1 MDYHEFLISKIP
13 TIPQQGFTPET
24 PCPEWFKP
32 HQVDCSHWA
41 IEKGRAALFESFGMG
56 KTVQQLQI
64 MRWVHERTGGKV
76 LFVAPLGV
84 RQEFTLNDGPR
95 MGMNVIYCRTNAEVA
110 AADSPYIITNYE
122 RVRDGGIDP
131 AQFAGATLDEASC
144 FVSGTL
150 VSTPAGDFPIE
161 DIQIGDQINNAFGID
176 TVAGVSKREVNSIC
190 KVVLSNGVMVKCS
203 ISHQFFT
210 QRGWIE
216 AADLTM
222 HDEVIGHDEAMRM
235 VQSGIQRQA
244 ISAEVLLS
252 ELQVSPCG
260 ESSTCESSKQ
270 QGTHKA
276 TANKDVRVVQK
287 DLRSKMEQQELES
300 ILLSELFSVVENG
313 TAGNTRFCTQSR
325 GESKGC
331 GKHQSMARRRHRN
344 SDCSAGTMEAVHS
357 PSEDGKVYSEDEIVP
372 DYKRTSTEDSRW
384 KRSGT
389 DGATGEA
396 ITGTRNG
403 LDSRTCC
410 FARKTHSRLP
420 DSLQDRHSKP
430 IADDGSGDRREFTCN
445 ATEENGGCKEGRCT
459 QRQRVDRIEI
469 LERGN
474 SEYDRLCEGKDTVT
488 VYDITVTNHP
498 SFSVHGMLVHNCL
511 RSYGSLTTQTF
522 VDLFRDIP
530 YRFVA
535 TATPSPNEF
544 LELINY
550 AHFLGVMDRGQALT
564 RFFQRDSKK
573 AGNLTLYPH
582 MEEQFWLWVASW
594 AVFVNRP
601 SDLGYSDEGYD
612 LPELQV
618 TWHEVQADQGQPGEF
633 RDSFGQAL
641 LFEKPGGGIK
651 HVAKNRRKTK
661 DQRIQKA
668 ADIIAASPDD
678 NWIIWH
684 YLESERAE
692 IQKLIPDSVA
702 VYGSQEID
710 DREQIVQDFSNG
722 KITKLSSKPELLGSG
737 CNFQRH
743 CHKAIFIGPTDKFN
757 DFIQAVHRIHRF
769 LQKHGVELHIIY
781 ADTQYDTV
789 VIMRNKWERHN
800 ELTLR
805 MREIIKQHG
814 LSGEALRMKF
824 QRTLGT
830 KRAEVT
836 GKTYRAIHNDCVEE
850 LKNFDSDCIDEI
862 VTSIP
867 FSDHYE
873 YSPSINDFGH
883 NNGDE
888 GFFKQFDFLVPEL
901 LRVLKPGR
909 IAAIHTKDR
918 IQYGKMTGHGMYTV
932 NAFSDKTVQAFQKHG
947 FLYMGRITIDTDV
960 VRENAQSYRLG
971 WSENA
976 EDSTKMGC
984 GSTEFVLLF
993 RKWEP
998 AYSPNST
1005 ANGPEPVKKDN
1016 SAYTRSHWQLQACGI
1031 WRSNGNEL
1039 LSPAMIARMTMGD
1052 IMYWWKSYCEK
1063 NGYDYEKHVQF
1074 CQAVEDL
1081 GHLPSG
1087 HMLFPPSSNNPDI
1100 WTDILRINT
1109 LNTALSMKQEQS
1121 HVCPLQLDVIQRLIE
1136 RFSNPGDTILDPF
1149 GGVHSVPYQAIK
1161 MGRKGIGI
1169 ELNPE
1174 YWRMGVSFCERAE
1187 QKMMAPTLFDLE
1199 LSEV

>member
-13 TIPQQGFTPET
+13 TIPKQGFTPDSS
-24 PCPEWFKP
+24 CPEWFKP

-64 MRWVHERTGGKV
+64 MKWVHEKTGGKV

-95 MGMNVIYCRTNAEVA
+95 MGMKVIYCRTDAEVA

-131 AQFAGATLDEASC
+131 AQFTGATLDEAS
-144 FVSGTL
+144 
-150 VSTPAGDFPIE
+150 
-161 DIQIGDQINNAFGID
+161 
-176 TVAGVSKREVNSIC
+176 
-190 KVVLSNGVMVKCS
+190 
-203 ISHQFFT
+203 
-210 QRGWIE
+210 
-216 AADLTM
+216 
-222 HDEVIGHDEAMRM
+222 
-235 VQSGIQRQA
+235 
-244 ISAEVLLS
+244 
-252 ELQVSPCG
+252 
-260 ESSTCESSKQ
+260 
-270 QGTHKA
+270 
-276 TANKDVRVVQK
+276 
-287 DLRSKMEQQELES
+287 
-300 ILLSELFSVVENG
+300 
-313 TAGNTRFCTQSR
+313 
-325 GESKGC
+325 
-331 GKHQSMARRRHRN
+331 
-344 SDCSAGTMEAVHS
+344 
-357 PSEDGKVYSEDEIVP
+357 
-372 DYKRTSTEDSRW
+372 
-384 KRSGT
+384 
-389 DGATGEA
+389 
-396 ITGTRNG
+396 
-403 LDSRTCC
+403 
-410 FARKTHSRLP
+410 
-420 DSLQDRHSKP
+420 
-430 IADDGSGDRREFTCN
+430 
-445 ATEENGGCKEGRCT
+445 
-459 QRQRVDRIEI
+459 
-469 LERGN
+469 
-474 SEYDRLCEGKDTVT
+474 
-488 VYDITVTNHP
+488 
-498 SFSVHGMLVHNCL
+498 CL

-522 VDLFRDIP
+522 VELFRDIP

-582 MEEQFWLWVASW
+582 MEDQFWLWVASW

-612 LPELQV
+612 LPELNVQ
-618 TWHEVQADQGQPGEF
+618 WHEVQADQGQPGDF

-668 ADIIAASPDD
+668 ADIIAADPDSH
-678 NWIIWH
+678 WIIWH

-702 VYGSQEID
+702 VYGSQDID

-722 KITKLSSKPELLGSG
+722 KISKLSSKPELLGSG

-824 QRTLGT
+824 ERTLGT

-850 LKNFDSDCIDEI
+850 LKNFESDSIDEI

-883 NNGDE
+883 NNGDD

-998 AYSPNST
+998 AYSPNGT
-1005 ANGPEPVKKDN
+1005 ANGPDPVKKDN

-1039 LSPAMIARMTMGD
+1039 LSPEMIARMTMGD
-1052 IMYWWKSYCEK
+1052 IMYWWKSYCET

-1121 HVCPLQLDVIQRLIE
+1121 HVCLAEGSMVLTHKGYKPIEEIDLGDLVLTHKGRWMPVVAKQCTGVNDVVQVKAQGVHNLTLTPTHKVWARNGNGVAKAKQKAISSEPDWVQAKDLDNCYVNLKMPPTMEPANTNKLHWWLVGRWLADGHFGARGCVYISVGRHKQAAFEAKAGELVGPPSGRTTALQYRVRDAGSAVRDILEDCGHGAAGKHIPAIAYTLPEEYAKELLDGYLSGDGHFDADRNKWYCSSVSKELLMGLNFLVQRVHGDIASIHPGREAGTAVIEGRTVDTQQEWILSWGHKSYSFSFMADDGAWKRVKSIIPAGQATTWNIRVAEDESYTAEGCVVKNCPLQLDVIQRLIE

-1161 MGRKGIGI
+1161 MGRKGVGI

-1187 QKMMAPTLFDLE
+1187 QKLLAPTLFDLE
-1199 LSEV
+1199 LAEV

>member
-1 MDYHEFLISKIP
+1 MDYHEFLVSKIP

-64 MRWVHERTGGKV
+64 MKWVHERTGGKV

-95 MGMNVIYCRTNAEVA
+95 MGMKVIYCRTNAEVA

-131 AQFAGATLDEASC
+131 AQFAGATLDEAS
-144 FVSGTL
+144 
-150 VSTPAGDFPIE
+150 
-161 DIQIGDQINNAFGID
+161 
-176 TVAGVSKREVNSIC
+176 
-190 KVVLSNGVMVKCS
+190 
-203 ISHQFFT
+203 
-210 QRGWIE
+210 
-216 AADLTM
+216 
-222 HDEVIGHDEAMRM
+222 
-235 VQSGIQRQA
+235 
-244 ISAEVLLS
+244 
-252 ELQVSPCG
+252 
-260 ESSTCESSKQ
+260 
-270 QGTHKA
+270 
-276 TANKDVRVVQK
+276 
-287 DLRSKMEQQELES
+287 
-300 ILLSELFSVVENG
+300 
-313 TAGNTRFCTQSR
+313 
-325 GESKGC
+325 
-331 GKHQSMARRRHRN
+331 
-344 SDCSAGTMEAVHS
+344 
-357 PSEDGKVYSEDEIVP
+357 
-372 DYKRTSTEDSRW
+372 
-384 KRSGT
+384 
-389 DGATGEA
+389 
-396 ITGTRNG
+396 
-403 LDSRTCC
+403 
-410 FARKTHSRLP
+410 
-420 DSLQDRHSKP
+420 
-430 IADDGSGDRREFTCN
+430 
-445 ATEENGGCKEGRCT
+445 
-459 QRQRVDRIEI
+459 
-469 LERGN
+469 
-474 SEYDRLCEGKDTVT
+474 
-488 VYDITVTNHP
+488 
-498 SFSVHGMLVHNCL
+498 CL

-702 VYGSQEID
+702 VYGSQDID

-722 KITKLSSKPELLGSG
+722 KINKLSSKPELLGSG

-932 NAFSDKTVQAFQKHG
+932 NEFSDKTVTAFKKHG

-1039 LSPAMIARMTMGD
+1039 LSPEMIARMTMGD

-1121 HVCPLQLDVIQRLIE
+1121 HVCLAEGSMVLTHKGYKPIQEIDLGDLVLTHKGRWMPVVAKQCTGVNDVVQVKAQGVHNLTLTPTHKVWARNGNGVAKAKQKAISSDPDWVQAKDLENCYVNLKMPPTMEPANTNKLHWWLVGRWLADGHFGARGCVYISVGRHKQAEFEAKVGELVGPPTGRTTALQYRVRDAGSPVRDILEDCGHGAAGKHLPAIAYTLPEEYAKELLDGYLSGDGHFNAERNKWYCSSVSKELLMGLNFLVQRVHGDIASIHPGREAGTAVIEGRTVDTQQEWILSWGHKSYSFSFMADDGAWKRVKSITTAGQATTWNIRVAEDESYTAEGCVVKNCPLQLDVIQRLIE

-1187 QKMMAPTLFDLE
+1187 QKMLAPTLFDLE

>member
-13 TIPQQGFTPET
+13 TIPKQGFTPESS
-24 PCPEWFKP
+24 CPDWFKP

-64 MRWVHERTGGKV
+64 MKWVHERTGGKV

-95 MGMNVIYCRTNAEVA
+95 MGMKVVYCRTNAEVA

-131 AQFAGATLDEASC
+131 AQFSGATLDEAS
-144 FVSGTL
+144 
-150 VSTPAGDFPIE
+150 
-161 DIQIGDQINNAFGID
+161 
-176 TVAGVSKREVNSIC
+176 
-190 KVVLSNGVMVKCS
+190 
-203 ISHQFFT
+203 
-210 QRGWIE
+210 
-216 AADLTM
+216 
-222 HDEVIGHDEAMRM
+222 
-235 VQSGIQRQA
+235 
-244 ISAEVLLS
+244 
-252 ELQVSPCG
+252 
-260 ESSTCESSKQ
+260 
-270 QGTHKA
+270 
-276 TANKDVRVVQK
+276 
-287 DLRSKMEQQELES
+287 
-300 ILLSELFSVVENG
+300 
-313 TAGNTRFCTQSR
+313 
-325 GESKGC
+325 
-331 GKHQSMARRRHRN
+331 
-344 SDCSAGTMEAVHS
+344 
-357 PSEDGKVYSEDEIVP
+357 
-372 DYKRTSTEDSRW
+372 
-384 KRSGT
+384 
-389 DGATGEA
+389 
-396 ITGTRNG
+396 
-403 LDSRTCC
+403 
-410 FARKTHSRLP
+410 
-420 DSLQDRHSKP
+420 
-430 IADDGSGDRREFTCN
+430 
-445 ATEENGGCKEGRCT
+445 
-459 QRQRVDRIEI
+459 
-469 LERGN
+469 
-474 SEYDRLCEGKDTVT
+474 
-488 VYDITVTNHP
+488 
-498 SFSVHGMLVHNCL
+498 CL

-522 VDLFRDIP
+522 VELFRDIP

-582 MEEQFWLWVASW
+582 MEDQFWLWVASW

-612 LPELQV
+612 LPELNVQ
-618 TWHEVQADQGQPGEF
+618 WHEVQADQGQPGEF

-668 ADIIAASPDD
+668 ADIIAADPDSH
-678 NWIIWH
+678 WIVWH

-722 KITKLSSKPELLGSG
+722 NLKILSSKPELLGSG

-757 DFIQAVHRIHRF
+757 DFIQAVHRVHRF
-769 LQKHGVELHIIY
+769 LQKHGVEIHIIY

-824 QRTLGT
+824 ERTLGT

-850 LKNFDSDCIDEI
+850 LKNFESDSIDEI

-998 AYSPNST
+998 AYSPNQT

-1039 LSPAMIARMTMGD
+1039 LSPEMIARMTMGD

-1161 MGRKGIGI
+1161 MGRKGVGI

-1187 QKMMAPTLFDLE
+1187 QKLLAPTLFDLE
-1199 LSEV
+1199 LQAV

>member
-32 HQVDCSHWA
+32 HQQDICQWA
-41 IEKGRAALFESFGMG
+41 IEKGRSALFESFGLG
-56 KTVQQLQI
+56 KTVQQLQLGK
-64 MRWVHERTGGKV
+64 WVHEHTGGKF

-84 RQEFTLNDGPR
+84 RQEFTQNDGPR
-95 MGMNVIYCRTNAEVA
+95 MGMQVVYCRTDAEVA
-110 AADSPYIITNYE
+110 ACESPYVITNYE

-131 AQFAGATLDEASC
+131 SQFAGASLDEAS
-144 FVSGTL
+144 
-150 VSTPAGDFPIE
+150 
-161 DIQIGDQINNAFGID
+161 
-176 TVAGVSKREVNSIC
+176 
-190 KVVLSNGVMVKCS
+190 
-203 ISHQFFT
+203 
-210 QRGWIE
+210 
-216 AADLTM
+216 
-222 HDEVIGHDEAMRM
+222 
-235 VQSGIQRQA
+235 
-244 ISAEVLLS
+244 
-252 ELQVSPCG
+252 
-260 ESSTCESSKQ
+260 
-270 QGTHKA
+270 
-276 TANKDVRVVQK
+276 
-287 DLRSKMEQQELES
+287 
-300 ILLSELFSVVENG
+300 
-313 TAGNTRFCTQSR
+313 
-325 GESKGC
+325 
-331 GKHQSMARRRHRN
+331 
-344 SDCSAGTMEAVHS
+344 
-357 PSEDGKVYSEDEIVP
+357 
-372 DYKRTSTEDSRW
+372 
-384 KRSGT
+384 
-389 DGATGEA
+389 
-396 ITGTRNG
+396 
-403 LDSRTCC
+403 
-410 FARKTHSRLP
+410 
-420 DSLQDRHSKP
+420 
-430 IADDGSGDRREFTCN
+430 
-445 ATEENGGCKEGRCT
+445 
-459 QRQRVDRIEI
+459 
-469 LERGN
+469 
-474 SEYDRLCEGKDTVT
+474 
-488 VYDITVTNHP
+488 
-498 SFSVHGMLVHNCL
+498 CL

-522 VDLFRDIP
+522 VELFKNIP

-618 TWHEVQADQGQPGEF
+618 HWHEVQADQGQPGEF

-661 DQRIQKA
+661 DLRIQKA
-668 ADIIAASPDD
+668 ADIIAQSPDD

-702 VYGSQEID
+702 VYGSQDLDE
-710 DREQIVQDFSNG
+710 REQIVMDFSNG
-722 KITKLSSKPELLGSG
+722 KISKLSSKPELLGSG

-769 LQKHGVELHIIY
+769 LQQYGVELHIIY

-800 ELTLR
+800 ELTQR

-814 LSGEALRMKF
+814 LSGEALKMKF
-824 QRTLGT
+824 QRTLGAT
-830 KRAEVT
+830 RAEVT

-883 NNGDE
+883 NNGDD

-909 IAAIHTKDR
+909 VAAIHTKDR
-918 IQYGKMTGHGMYTV
+918 IQYGKMTGNGMYTV
-932 NAFSDKTVQAFQKHG
+932 NEFSDKTVTAFKKHG

-998 AYSPNST
+998 SYSPNGT

-1039 LSPAMIARMTMGD
+1039 LSPEMIARMSMAD
-1052 IMYWWKSYCEK
+1052 IMYWWKNYCETH
-1063 NGYDYEKHVQF
+1063 GYDYDKHVQF

-1087 HMLFPPSSNNPDI
+1087 HMLFPPHSNNPDV

-1121 HVCPLQLDVIQRLIE
+1121 HVCLAEGSLVLTHKGYKPIQEIDLGDLVLTHKGRWMPVIAKQCTGVNDVVQVKAQGVHNLTLTPTHKVWARSGKDVCKAKQKAMTADPDWFEAQNLEDCYINLKMPPVMEPANTNKLHWWLVGRWLADGHFGARGCVYISVGRHKQAEFEAKVGELVGPPSYRTPALQYRVRDAGSPIRDILEDCGHGAAGKHIPAIAYTLPVEYAKELLDGYLSGDGHFNEQRNKWYCTSVSKELLMGLNFLIQRVHGQIASLHPGREAGTAVIEGRTVDTKQEWVLSWGSRSFSYSFMAEDGAWKRVKSIIPAGQATTWNIRVAEDESYTAEGCVVKNCPLQLDVIQRLIE

-1187 QKMMAPTLFDLE
+1187 QKLLAPTLFDLE
-1199 LSEV
+1199 LTEA

>member
-1 MDYHEFLISKIP
+1 MLSNKLPGFLDSSIDHKPTADNVHRPRCNRDRLKYIPGSFSAGLQPCQSVAYFGRASFLTTEARMDYHEFLISKIP
-13 TIPQQGFTPET
+13 TIPQQGFTPGT
-24 PCPEWFKP
+24 PCPDWFKP

-64 MRWVHERTGGKV
+64 MKWVHERTGGKV

-95 MGMNVIYCRTNAEVA
+95 MGMKVVYCRTDAEVA

-122 RVRDGGIDP
+122 RVRDGGINP
-131 AQFAGATLDEASC
+131 SQFEGATLDEAS
-144 FVSGTL
+144 
-150 VSTPAGDFPIE
+150 
-161 DIQIGDQINNAFGID
+161 
-176 TVAGVSKREVNSIC
+176 
-190 KVVLSNGVMVKCS
+190 
-203 ISHQFFT
+203 
-210 QRGWIE
+210 
-216 AADLTM
+216 
-222 HDEVIGHDEAMRM
+222 
-235 VQSGIQRQA
+235 
-244 ISAEVLLS
+244 
-252 ELQVSPCG
+252 
-260 ESSTCESSKQ
+260 
-270 QGTHKA
+270 
-276 TANKDVRVVQK
+276 
-287 DLRSKMEQQELES
+287 
-300 ILLSELFSVVENG
+300 
-313 TAGNTRFCTQSR
+313 
-325 GESKGC
+325 
-331 GKHQSMARRRHRN
+331 
-344 SDCSAGTMEAVHS
+344 
-357 PSEDGKVYSEDEIVP
+357 
-372 DYKRTSTEDSRW
+372 
-384 KRSGT
+384 
-389 DGATGEA
+389 
-396 ITGTRNG
+396 
-403 LDSRTCC
+403 
-410 FARKTHSRLP
+410 
-420 DSLQDRHSKP
+420 
-430 IADDGSGDRREFTCN
+430 
-445 ATEENGGCKEGRCT
+445 
-459 QRQRVDRIEI
+459 
-469 LERGN
+469 
-474 SEYDRLCEGKDTVT
+474 
-488 VYDITVTNHP
+488 
-498 SFSVHGMLVHNCL
+498 CL

-618 TWHEVQADQGQPGEF
+618 TWHEVQADQGKPGEF

-661 DQRIQKA
+661 DLRIQKA
-668 ADIIAASPDD
+668 ADIIAESPDD

-702 VYGSQEID
+702 VYGSQDID

-722 KITKLSSKPELLGSG
+722 KISKLSSKPELLGSG

-883 NNGDE
+883 NNGDD

-998 AYSPNST
+998 AYSPNGT

-1016 SAYTRSHWQLQACGI
+1016 TAYTRSHWQLQACGI

-1039 LSPAMIARMTMGD
+1039 LSPEMIARMTMGD

-1161 MGRKGIGI
+1161 MGRKGVGI

-1187 QKMMAPTLFDLE
+1187 QKMLAPTLFDLE
-1199 LSEV
+1199 LAED